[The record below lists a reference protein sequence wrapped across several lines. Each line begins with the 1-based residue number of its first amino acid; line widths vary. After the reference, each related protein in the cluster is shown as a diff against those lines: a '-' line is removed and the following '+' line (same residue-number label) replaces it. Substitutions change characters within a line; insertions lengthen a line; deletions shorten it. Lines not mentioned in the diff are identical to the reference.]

1 MRKIL
6 PSLLLLLA
14 STPPAHAEGW
24 SIGVGTGPFV
34 FGTFVERTTRII
46 TDAGSGST
54 TSKLSAATR
63 PGGSADLQ
71 YDFNDRLGFRVD
83 AAWTRAPMKVKST
96 GSQGVSF
103 DAGHAN
109 ITTFSAPFIINL
121 NTHGAFR
128 LHLAAGPAYA
138 LYDMKAQ
145 RAGGTTLSLFDGSR
159 GRWGGM
165 AGAGLAWWM
174 SDRFAIEG
182 EADDVVTASP
192 FRRSDF
198 PTSTLGGLKIP
209 KTHNVHSTVGIR
221 YRF

>member
-14 STPPAHAEGW
+14 STLPAYAEGW
-24 SIGVGTGPFV
+24 SVGVGTGPFV
-34 FGTFVERTTRII
+34 FGTFVERTTRIV
-46 TDAGSGST
+46 TDAGSGT
-54 TSKLSAATR
+54 VTSKLSAATR
-63 PGGSADLQ
+63 PGGSADVQ

-83 AAWTRAPMKVKST
+83 AGWTRAPMKVKSS

-103 DAGHAN
+103 DAGHAV
-109 ITTFSAPFIINL
+109 ITTFSAPFIVNL

-128 LHLAAGPAYA
+128 VHLAAGPSYA
-138 LYDMKAQ
+138 LYDMKA
-145 RAGGTTLSLFDGSR
+145 RTGGGTTLSVFDGTR
-159 GRWGGM
+159 GRWGGV

-174 SDRFAIEG
+174 SDRFALEA
-182 EADDVVTASP
+182 EADDIVTGSP

-198 PTSTLGGLKIP
+198 TTPTLGGIKIP